1 MMAPSSYEIGFLS
14 TSHNEEHV
22 IGLAKALDGVLRDLG
37 DLL

>member
-1 MMAPSSYEIGFLS
+1 MAPSSYEIGFLS

-22 IGLAKALDGVLRDLG
+22 IGLAKALDGALTDMG